1 MPLEPLGFVDLPPH
15 VGTGGFDHAAV
26 HEATG
31 LVYVAHTANDAVD
44 VFDIERR
51 AYVGSIPGL
60 KAVAGAL
67 VSESM
72 LFTSNRGDNTVGIFT
87 LAGHR
92 NPGRRQD
99 DPPSRGPDPR
109 SRHVS
114 PGSTHGDSGQALL
127 YKAKTV
133 LSTGTRPNGLAH
145 GRERLLA
152 AHVGDPAIPGSCTV
166 SIIDVATRR
175 RIADLAMPGRTRWT
189 VFDPVA
195 DVFYVNIMEPAQI
208 VVVRAGDPIEIV
220 RVVAIPAGGP
230 HGLDIDVKR
239 RRLYCACDAGQLLEL
254 DADTGALLSTAALAG
269 PPDVIFLH
277 ASRERLYV
285 AIGDPGVIE
294 AFATNPLAH
303 AETVR
308 TEAGAHTLAFDASRD
323 LVCAFLPQSHRAA
336 IYRDTGR
343 AGQASRAT

>member
-1 MPLEPLGFVDLPPH
+1 MPLEPIGFVDLPPH
-15 VGTGGFDHAAV
+15 GGPGGFDHAAV
-26 HEATG
+26 HGATG

-44 VFDIERR
+44 VFDPERR
-51 AYVGSIPGL
+51 AYVTSIPSLTG
-60 KAVAGAL
+60 VAGAL
-67 VSESM
+67 VSGTPAM
-72 LFTSNRGDNTVGIFT
+72 LFTSNRADNTVGIFT
-87 LAGHR
+87 LPP
-92 NPGRRQD
+92 PGSLAAAAER
-99 DPPSRGPDPR
+99 R

-114 PGSTHGDSGQALL
+114 PGSTHEDSVQALL
-127 YKAKTV
+127 CKDKALV
-133 LSTGTRPNGLAH
+133 STGHRPNGLAYDP
-145 GRERLLA
+145 GRGRLLA

-166 SIIDVATRR
+166 SIIDVATRHR
-175 RIADLAMPGRTRWT
+175 MADLAMPGRTRWT

-208 VVVRAGDPIEIV
+208 AVVRAGDPIEIV
-220 RVVAIPAGGP
+220 RVVAIPAEGP

-239 RRLYCACDAGQLLEL
+239 RRLYGACDAGQLLEL

-294 AFATNPLAH
+294 VFATSPLAH

-336 IYRDTGR
+336 MYRDTGR